1 MTGSEPVALDR
12 ALEMLRETLREVWL
26 DALALLWPTECVA
39 CGAPDRDC
47 CDACLAE
54 VRGGRGEAARVRT
67 PAGIAATVAGPY
79 AGPLRALLVAL
90 KHSGRTGFAREL
102 GARLHAPLRAACN
115 RAGGTSVPLI
125 VAVPSRPSRVRERGY
140 RHVDLLVR
148 AALRTEAR
156 TRPGREAARFAP
168 RVLRAQRGRTSQ
180 VGLSAAERHRN
191 AALIEVRPSARR
203 RLKGCEVV
211 LVDDVVTTGATVLAA
226 SRALTA
232 AGARVIAVVA
242 LCAVERRSARPAHPA
257 YPAHAPESVQL
268 RAEPLPEWKTRGQ
281 PE

>member
-1 MTGSEPVALDR
+1 MTVDR
-12 ALEMLRETLREVWL
+12 ALRELWL

-54 VRGGRGEAARVRT
+54 VRGGRGEAAWGRT
-67 PAGIAATVAGPY
+67 PAGVTATVAGPY

-125 VAVPSRPSRVRERGY
+125 VTVPSRSARVRERGY

-148 AALRTEAR
+148 AALRVEAR
-156 TRPGREAARFAP
+156 AHPGREHPRLAP

-191 AALIEVRPSARR
+191 AALIEVGPSARR
-203 RLKGCEVV
+203 HLRGREVV

-226 SRALTA
+226 SRALSE

-242 LCAVERRSARPAHPA
+242 LCAVERRSARHVQ
-257 YPAHAPESVQL
+257 APESVQF
-268 RAEPLPEWKTRGQ
+268 RAEPPPEWKTRSQ